1 MPVAAARAGWQRRPA
16 FARFAAALEAT
27 GRPWAAGLGPVAVPG
42 DATPGAGK
50 VEAQSDEGRPRARRL
65 ALAGLAGAAAVALAL
80 VGLLPGD
87 QQASIQGPAALAR
100 DADPLQPDDAL
111 AAGPLLA
118 AFRLA
123 VPALVG
129 GETSAPARAG
139 SLDAALPLAGSAQAA
154 VRGAPQP
161 LHFGGGGPR
170 LTSGSK
176 LVNLAG
182 ITLRAVA
189 RPAAEDSNPL
199 YELGYR
205 LQRKGEVASAIDAY
219 RLAAENDPQHA
230 ATFYN
235 WGYLLQQ
242 QGDAAGARAKYREA
256 LRLAPRHAFAHYN
269 LGWLLQQAGDEAAA
283 IEHYHAAIAANPNF
297 AWSHYN
303 LGWLEQRR
311 GHDRDALADYRR
323 SLKLDPRLALAQQNI
338 SAILRHQR

>member
-27 GRPWAAGLGPVAVPG
+27 GRPWAAGLGPAAVPG
-42 DATPGAGK
+42 DATPGAGP
-50 VEAQSDEGRPRARRL
+50 VEAQSDERPRARRL
-65 ALAGLAGAAAVALAL
+65 ALAGLAGTAAVALLAL

-87 QQASIQGPAALAR
+87 QQAPIQGPAALAR
-100 DADPLQPDDAL
+100 DADPLPPDDAL
-111 AAGPLLA
+111 ATGPLLA

-129 GETSAPARAG
+129 GETSDPARAG

-170 LTSGSK
+170 ATSGSK

-205 LQRKGEVASAIDAY
+205 LQRKGEIASAIDAY

-323 SLKLDPRLALAQQNI
+323 SLELDPRLALAQQNI